1 MPFDHQYV
9 AFGKIS
15 IHVHCLIKIFFF
27 ECWVVWVLC
36 ILNINPLLDISFAN
50 IFSHSVGCLFIL
62 LIMSFTVQKLFSLI
76 SSHLFLLLLPLPN
89 ETVPK
94 KMLLRPV
101 SQSMLRVF
109 PSGSFFCFRSYILN
123 LESIFEFI
131 FVYGVRKLFGLIL
144 LHVAI

>member
-109 PSGSFFCFRSYILN
+109 SSGSFFCFRSYILN